1 MAKFLGNLIEV
12 ILIAATIGPVVGLT
26 VAAVA
31 YYSGSDEATVNSI
44 GNCVSVLAG
53 GLAVAILGV
62 RK

>member
-1 MAKFLGNLIEV
+1 MAKFILNLIEV
-12 ILIAATIGPVVGLT
+12 ALIAATVGPVVGLT

-31 YYSGSDEATVNSI
+31 YCTGSDEATVNSV
-44 GNCVSVLAG
+44 GNCVSVLAV